1 MSHRRKEQRG
11 RKLRRRNIVKTEVDA
26 EDWLLGG
33 PHKSGNVK
41 GRRIKKVKLFLCLT
55 NEA

>member
-1 MSHRRKEQRG
+1 MSLRRKEEHG
-11 RKLRRRNIVKTEVDA
+11 RKLRRGRRSIVKTEIDA

-41 GRRIKKVKLFLCLT
+41 GRGIKKVKLFLVL
-55 NEA
+55 N